1 MTLPDLVG
9 GRSPQAAHTG
19 PVIRAVDLSAGY
31 AATNVWSSATFD
43 IERGEFV
50 AVLGPNGAGKSTLL
64 RLLLGLLRPQAGTL
78 EVLGE
83 PPRRGN
89 PSIGY
94 VPQARTIDPEIA
106 FRGTDLVRLGLDGHR
121 WGFASPFRDR
131 QAQRGL
137 VADAIASVDASSYAE
152 RRLGQMSGGERQRL
166 LLAQA
171 LVGDPELLLLDEPL
185 ANLDLRNQSEM
196 ADLVGHLARSR
207 HLSVVL
213 VAHDL
218 NPLNAVVDRVCYV
231 AGGSVA
237 IGPPDEI
244 VTTEV
249 LSRLYGAPVEVLFDS
264 KGRRFVVGIDE
275 ELAHPHPHT
284 HGAESGHQSRRFRP

>member
-1 MTLPDLVG
+1 
-9 GRSPQAAHTG
+9 
-19 PVIRAVDLSAGY
+19 VIRARDLSAGY
-31 AATNVWSSATFD
+31 GAVTVWSGADFD
-43 IERGEFV
+43 VDGGEFV

-64 RLLLGLLRPQAGTL
+64 RLLLGLLRPQSGTL
-78 EVLGE
+78 EVMGE
-83 PPRRGN
+83 APRRGN

-106 FRGTDLVRLGLDGHR
+106 FRGTDLVQLGLDGHR
-121 WGFASPFRDR
+121 WGFALPFRSRD
-131 QAQRGL
+131 AQTAL
-137 VADAIASVDASSYAE
+137 VAEAIDAVDASSYAD

-171 LVGDPELLLLDEPL
+171 LVGEPELLLLDEPL
-185 ANLDLRNQSEM
+185 ANLDLRNQAEM
-196 ADLVGHLARSR
+196 AELVGQLAQRR

-218 NPLNAVVDRVCYV
+218 NPLSAVVDRVCYV

-237 IGPPDEI
+237 IGRPDEI

-264 KGRRFVVGIDE
+264 RGRRFVVGIDE
-275 ELAHPHPHT
+275 ELAHPHPHP
-284 HGAESGHQSRRFRP
+284 HSHEPAPHRPGRRP

>member
-1 MTLPDLVG
+1 MIGSTAPEP
-9 GRSPQAAHTG
+9 RSPHPASEG
-19 PVIRAVDLSAGY
+19 PVVRAVDLAAGY
-31 AATNVWSSATFD
+31 GAITIWKSATFD
-43 IERGEFV
+43 VHRGEFI

-64 RLLLGLLRPQAGTL
+64 RLLLGLLRPQSGTL
-78 EVLGE
+78 EVLGQ

-89 PSIGY
+89 PAIGY

-106 FRGTDLVRLGLDGHR
+106 FRGIDLVRLGLDGHR
-121 WGFASPFRDR
+121 WGFASPLRPRDSQR
-131 QAQRGL
+131 RLVDQAIE
-137 VADAIASVDASSYAE
+137 AVDASSYAD
-152 RRLGQMSGGERQRL
+152 RKLGQMSGGERQRL

-196 ADLVGHLARSR
+196 AELVAEVARSR
-207 HLSVVL
+207 NLSVVL

-218 NPLNAVVDRVCYV
+218 NPLSRVVDRVCYV
-231 AGGSVA
+231 AGGSVV

-264 KGRRFVVGIDE
+264 RGRRFVVGIDE
-275 ELAHPHPHT
+275 ELAHPHPEISHGT
-284 HGAESGHQSRRFRP
+284 HGRRH

>member
-1 MTLPDLVG
+1 
-9 GRSPQAAHTG
+9 
-19 PVIRAVDLSAGY
+19 
-31 AATNVWSSATFD
+31 
-43 IERGEFV
+43 
-50 AVLGPNGAGKSTLL
+50 
-64 RLLLGLLRPQAGTL
+64 
-78 EVLGE
+78 
-83 PPRRGN
+83 
-89 PSIGY
+89 
-94 VPQARTIDPEIA
+94 
-106 FRGTDLVRLGLDGHR
+106 
-121 WGFASPFRDR
+121 
-131 QAQRGL
+131 L
-137 VADAIASVDASSYAE
+137 VADAIASVDAPSYAE

>member
-1 MTLPDLVG
+1 MTAIDSPHRPDESRTG
-9 GRSPQAAHTG
+9 TG
-19 PVIRAVDLSAGY
+19 PVIRARDLAAGY
-31 AATNVWSSATFD
+31 GGVTVWSGADFD
-43 IERGEFV
+43 VDGGEFV

-64 RLLLGLLRPQAGTL
+64 RLLLGLLRPQSGSL

-121 WGFASPFRDR
+121 WGFALPFRSRD
-131 QAQRGL
+131 AQTAR
-137 VADAIASVDASSYAE
+137 VTEAIAAVGASAYAE

-171 LVGDPELLLLDEPL
+171 LVGEPELLLLDEPL

-196 ADLVGHLARSR
+196 AELVGHLAQTR

-218 NPLNAVVDRVCYV
+218 NPLSAVVDRVCYV

-237 IGPPDEI
+237 IGAPDEI

-264 KGRRFVVGIDE
+264 RGRRFVVGIDE
-275 ELAHPHPHT
+275 ELAHPHPHA
-284 HGAESGHQSRRFRP
+284 HGSSVHGPSRRP

>member
-1 MTLPDLVG
+1 T
-9 GRSPQAAHTG
+9 
-19 PVIRAVDLSAGY
+19 
-31 AATNVWSSATFD
+31 VWRGATF
-43 IERGEFV
+43 EVARGEFV

-64 RLLLGLLRPQAGTL
+64 RLLLGLLSPQAGTL
-78 EVLGE
+78 DVLGR

-94 VPQARTIDPEIA
+94 VPQARTVDPEIA
-106 FRGTDLVRLGLDGHR
+106 FRGVDLVRLGVDGHR
-121 WGFASPFRDR
+121 WGFARPWRSRR
-131 QAQRGL
+131 AERRMVEQA
-137 VADAIASVDASSYAE
+137 VDDVGATAYAE
-152 RRLGQMSGGERQRL
+152 RRLGHMSGGERQRL

-171 LVGDPELLLLDEPL
+171 LVGRPDRLLRDEPL
-185 ANLDLRNQSEM
+185 ATLDLRHQAAM
-196 ADLVGHLARSR
+196 AELVAEVARSR
-207 HLSVVL
+207 DLTVVL

-244 VTTEV
+244 VTTTM

-275 ELAHPHPHT
+275 ELAHPHPD
-284 HGAESGHQSRRFRP
+284 GAHEHRAVR

>member
-1 MTLPDLVG
+1 L
-9 GRSPQAAHTG
+9 A
-19 PVIRAVDLSAGY
+19 AGY
-31 AATNVWSSATFD
+31 GATTVWSGATLD
-43 IERGEFV
+43 VGRGEFV

-64 RLLLGLLRPQAGTL
+64 RLLLGLLTPQAGTID
-78 EVLGE
+78 VLGE

-94 VPQARTIDPEIA
+94 VPQARTIDPDIA
-106 FRGTDLVRLGLDGHR
+106 FRGTDLVRLGVDGHR
-121 WGFASPFRDR
+121 WGFASPFRSR
-131 QAQRGL
+131 RIERES
-137 VADAIASVDASSYAE
+137 VHDAIEAVDAAAYAD

-196 ADLVGHLARSR
+196 AELVGLLARTR

-218 NPLNAVVDRVCYV
+218 NPLSGVVDRVCYV

-237 IGPPDEI
+237 IGTPDEI
-244 VTTEV
+244 VTTDV

-275 ELAHPHPHT
+275 ELAHPHPEPMPT
-284 HGAESGHQSRRFRP
+284 PAAGRRRSRS